1 MSFPRATQSV
11 DCVLASSGNC
21 PLKSSDKSAGRDPY
35 PPTQIIIKKPMLYLM
50 ERFSTTIHNANKVTR
65 SLMGSANRCVVGI
78 VEYLNIMHVM
88 LL

>member
-1 MSFPRATQSV
+1 MSFPHATQSV

-21 PLKSSDKSAGRDPY
+21 TLKSSDKSAGRDPY
-35 PPTQIIIKKPMLYLM
+35 PKQIIIKKQMLYLM